1 MTLSDPKPTPNLPR
15 HITDVEG
22 KASVVLYMT
31 SQDRH
36 VTDVKGYPKTAHV
49 DLWSKYVPRR

>member
-22 KASVVLYMT
+22 KASVVL
-31 SQDRH
+31 
-36 VTDVKGYPKTAHV
+36 
-49 DLWSKYVPRR
+49 